1 MTFAQVTYSTKVCV
15 YLVSRKIP
23 FKLKVVSAWKTTQSL
38 FFQEPV
44 GKLVFVMQQV
54 ALKALDEFGE
64 DDQPRS
70 LEKLRDILDS
80 LVTRYAQCDL
90 IHFELVW
97 KRGCFVFITVN
108 NVISFWHISKIYKIN

>member
-1 MTFAQVTYSTKVCV
+1 MTFAQVTYSTKVGF
-15 YLVSRKIP
+15 YLVSRKIS
-23 FKLKVVSAWKTTQSL
+23 FKLKVVSSWKTTQSL

-90 IHFELVW
+90 IHFELV
-97 KRGCFVFITVN
+97 
-108 NVISFWHISKIYKIN
+108 

>member
-1 MTFAQVTYSTKVCV
+1 M
-15 YLVSRKIP
+15 
-23 FKLKVVSAWKTTQSL
+23 
-38 FFQEPV
+38 
-44 GKLVFVMQQV
+44 FVMQQV

-90 IHFELVW
+90 IHFELV
-97 KRGCFVFITVN
+97 
-108 NVISFWHISKIYKIN
+108 